1 MHSALDT
8 GTHPIAQ
15 PSAAAGAHG
24 IARVEELQGRDAFLA
39 LRAEWNALVEETSAQ
54 VFVRHEVLQL
64 WLEHFAHG
72 AELRVLVARDAA
84 GGLCAALPL
93 VEGRDPSFGPLVRVW
108 SSPTNDHPGRFDL
121 LARDPQDA
129 AHAFV
134 AHLRAREG
142 WDVVRLSDVPPD
154 AKAHALIDAAAT
166 AGLEAITVPGQRSP
180 YLTLPASPEALE
192 AAWSKN
198 LRSGL
203 RRRRRRLAEQ
213 GTLRLEQVHAQVA
226 NLPRLLLEAFEL
238 EASGWKGQ
246 EGTAILQDP
255 RTHAY
260 YAGLATLAADRQ
272 FLSLSLLR
280 VDERAVAFDL
290 ALVEA
295 GRYHSLKHGYDEA
308 FRTCSPGQ
316 LITEDLLRDCVER
329 GLREFDFMG
338 KDDPCK
344 RDWTDTARPLD
355 FLFLF
360 NRTAG
365 GRLLRAAKTTVGPLL
380 KRMARALR

>member
-1 MHSALDT
+1 MPSALDT
-8 GTHPIAQ
+8 GTHPFAQ
-15 PSAAAGAHG
+15 PSGPAGARG
-24 IARVEELQGRDAFLA
+24 IARVDELQGRDAFLA

-54 VFVRHEVLQL
+54 IFVRHEVLQL
-64 WLEHFAHG
+64 WLEHFARG

-93 VEGRDPSFGPLVRVW
+93 VEARDPSFGPLVRVW

-121 LARDPQDA
+121 IARDPHEA

-142 WDVVRLSDVPPD
+142 WDMVRLWDVPPD
-154 AKAHALIDAAAT
+154 AKARALIDAART
-166 AGLEAITVPGQRSP
+166 AGLETVTQPLQRSP
-180 YLTLPASPEALE
+180 YLTLPSSPEALE

-213 GTLRLEQVHAQVA
+213 GPLRLDQVHAQTP

-238 EASGWKGQ
+238 EASGWKGK

-260 YAGLATLAADRQ
+260 YAGLATWAADTQR
-272 FLSLSLLR
+272 LSLSVLR
-280 VDERAVAFDL
+280 VGERAVAFDL
-290 ALVEA
+290 GLVDG

-316 LITEDLLRDCVER
+316 LITEDLLRGCVER

-338 KDDPCK
+338 EDDPCK
-344 RDWTDTARPLD
+344 RDWTATTRTLD

-380 KRMARALR
+380 KRLARALK